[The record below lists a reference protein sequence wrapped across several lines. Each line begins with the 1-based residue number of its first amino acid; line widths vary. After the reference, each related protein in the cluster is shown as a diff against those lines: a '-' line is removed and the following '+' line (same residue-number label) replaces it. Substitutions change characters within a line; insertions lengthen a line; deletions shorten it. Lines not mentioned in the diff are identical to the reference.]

1 MPPTSIKARFED
13 CCPVCGE
20 LTTHLYRHMKRAHL
34 PWYLDPA
41 SACIDCHMSAGT
53 GRDFRNVHG
62 AHQGFTGE
70 AMIRGW
76 FLLTNGLFLILS
88 QQIGLGSPIELLG
101 CAVVREL
108 SPRLLRFSEDELF
121 FLREFDSR
129 AGLESK
135 KISNDQELIQSDP
148 ISCPQNQKGNN

>member
-1 MPPTSIKARFED
+1 MPPTSKKARFED
-13 CCPVCGE
+13 CCQVCGE

-34 PWYLDPA
+34 PWYLDLA
-41 SACIDCHMSAGT
+41 SACIDCHMSART

-62 AHQGFTGE
+62 TLQGFTGE

-76 FLLTNGLFLILS
+76 FLLMNGLFLFLS
-88 QQIGLGSPIELLG
+88 QQVGLCSPIELLG

-108 SPRLLRFSEDELF
+108 SSRLLRFSEDELF

-129 AGLESK
+129 AGLEPVSP
-135 KISNDQELIQSDP
+135 SVYMSYM
-148 ISCPQNQKGNN
+148 